1 MGDVSKSKFKVV
13 DQLIHR
19 KGAGKHLKELPPI
32 QCVWSSQGTGMEDS
46 MTPEEKKSQGV
57 KDLKSA
63 M

>member
-1 MGDVSKSKFKVV
+1 MGDVSRSKFKAV

-19 KGAGKHLKELPPI
+19 KGEGKHLKELPPI
-32 QCVWSSQGTGMEDS
+32 YCIWSSQGTGMEGS

-57 KDLKSA
+57 KNLKSA